1 MKCRIICGRKTERRK
16 LGRYKIRCRILNW
29 NFNIRHS
36 FVNYIN
42 LANDGIDLQALMNT
56 AVKKGFFLN

>member
-1 MKCRIICGRKTERRK
+1 VVAGSKERKTERRK
-16 LGRYKIRCRILNW
+16 LGRYRFRCRIVNW

-42 LANDGIDLQALMNT
+42 LAHDEIDLQALMNT
-56 AVKKGFFLN
+56 AVKKKIFS